1 MPAKKSQKAKQAAG
15 PAKPEFFFSYS
26 TAEPTRALLS
36 TVIWIVFHNDYT
48 MRFTPSAL
56 TSGQSQLKE
65 IEKQITQCAFAIV
78 CLDGLRPN
86 VIHEYGFMR
95 GTDKPV
101 ILLKREN
108 ATVDVR
114 LFLQRTAPELENP
127 ALLIDSHLS
136 NLKDINYATWYPD
149 DPPKSAKAIWAE
161 YQKMKQQFPNAN
173 LANVKEPRL
182 W

>member
-1 MPAKKSQKAKQAAG
+1 MPGKKLPKAEQPVG

-26 TAEPTRALLS
+26 MAEPTRVILS
-36 TVIWIVFHNDYT
+36 TYIWIVFNDVFT

-56 TSGQSQLKE
+56 TSGQSQLND
-65 IEKQITQCAFAIV
+65 IETQITQSAFAVV

-86 VIHEYGFMR
+86 VVHEYGYMR
-95 GTDKPV
+95 GIDKPV

-114 LFLQRTAPELENP
+114 LFLRTTAPELENP
-127 ALLIDSHLS
+127 SLVLDTHLS

-149 DPPKSAKAIWAE
+149 DPPKSTKVIWAE
-161 YQKMKQQFPNAN
+161 YQKMKQHYPNAN
-173 LANVKEPRL
+173 LPDVKEPQL